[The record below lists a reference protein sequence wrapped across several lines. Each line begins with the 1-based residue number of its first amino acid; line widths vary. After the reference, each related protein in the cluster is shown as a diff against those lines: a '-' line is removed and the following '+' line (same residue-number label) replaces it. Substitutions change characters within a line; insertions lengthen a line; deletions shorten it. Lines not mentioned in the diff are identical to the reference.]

1 MKGFFKTVA
10 VITLFAVCEKFLGFL
25 YRIYLSRTIGAEGV
39 GLYSVALSVFGLIFT
54 VVSSGVPI
62 TVSRFMAKYHAE
74 GSKEKEQKII
84 SAGLFLTLVFSLP
97 VVATVFIFRNNLGF
111 MFADERVTTVFV
123 ILIFGLTFTSLY
135 SVLRGVFW
143 GNKDFLPYSV
153 IELLEEICMIV
164 VGVILISGSN
174 DAFGGATRAAI
185 AVFFSFVFSFTL
197 ATVTF
202 FIRKNKLKDPRS
214 QLKPLIKS
222 SAPVTAMRTA
232 NSLIVSLVSVI
243 LPARLI
249 ASGYAQSKAMSLF
262 GAAVGQAIPVL
273 FIPSTLI
280 GAFTVVLVPELSEN
294 FYRGRHDL
302 VKKDIEKAVKFT
314 CLICAVFT
322 PLFLTAGKE
331 IGFTVFGNT
340 ESGNFIAASG
350 ITTLFMGVST
360 VTTSVLNS
368 IGKENQTL
376 IYYIAGTLL
385 MLLCVWVLPPVMGI
399 YSLTVG
405 YACVYVLTTILNVR
419 LINKTCNQKPAFTWF
434 SLSCLMISGA
444 CGVFGLLL
452 KGVLSK
458 FTDGIIAAALSGV
471 LSTAAT
477 IICFAVFG
485 LVSIATVISVI
496 KKPSKRTAKKS
507 KIIKQA

>member
-10 VITLFAVCEKFLGFL
+10 VITVFAVCEKFLGFL

-54 VVSSGVPI
+54 MVSSGVPI

-84 SAGLFLTLVFSLP
+84 SAGLFVTLLLSMPVVVLVF
-97 VVATVFIFRNNLGF
+97 VFRSRMGF
-111 MFADERVTTVFV
+111 MFADDRVTDIFV

-135 SVLRGVFW
+135 SVFRGVFW

-153 IELLEEICMIV
+153 IELLEEMCMII
-164 VGVILISGSN
+164 VGVILISGTS
-174 DAFGGATRAAI
+174 DALSGAMKAAI
-185 AVFFSFVFSFTL
+185 AVLASYVFSFTL

-202 FIRKNKLKDPRS
+202 FIRKNKLKDPRQ

-232 NSLIVSLVSVI
+232 NSLILSLVSVI

-249 ASGYAQSKAMSLF
+249 SSGFTRSQAMSAF
-262 GAAVGQAIPVL
+262 GAAVGQAIPIL

-302 VKKDIEKAVKFT
+302 VKRDVEKAIKFT
-314 CLICAVFT
+314 CIIAAVFT
-322 PLFLTAGKE
+322 PVFFASGRE
-331 IGFTVFGNT
+331 IGIAVFGT
-340 ESGNFIAASG
+340 EESGNFIAVSAFF
-350 ITTLFMGVST
+350 TLFMGVSS
-360 VTTSVLNS
+360 VTTSILNS
-368 IGKENQTL
+368 MGKENETL
-376 IYYIAGTLL
+376 IYYIVGTTL
-385 MLLCVWVLPPVMGI
+385 MLLAVWLLPPVIGI

-405 YACVYVLTTILNVR
+405 YACVFLLTAALNVR
-419 LINKTCNQKPAFTWF
+419 LINKTCKYRPRFLRYSVAVFAECM
-434 SLSCLMISGA
+434 L
-444 CGVFGLLL
+444 CGVAGTFI
-452 KGVLSK
+452 KRIFATFLSE
-458 FTDGIIAAALSGV
+458 IAASAIAGTV
-471 LSTAAT
+471 STAAIAICLVASDALSVT
-477 IICFAVFG
+477 GIIS
-485 LVSIATVISVI
+485 LI
-496 KKPSKRTAKKS
+496 KKPRKSAAVKNKKM
-507 KIIKQA
+507 IKA